1 MNNARR
7 TKVDSDP
14 TLLGPYDPA
23 EEAEDLWFLPAD
35 ADDPESPD
43 PWPQTPPQ
51 TPPQSLV
58 DGAAWREAEAG
69 LAPDLADLAYDAGR
83 LGERLAATGPGMAQ
97 RLALAEAS
105 SLTWWTGDRI
115 TSDRLALW
123 LSYRIGATEEDGGTL
138 IRAAWAARRLVLPT
152 EAGLAG
158 VLASTLGEVERA
170 DTRLWEETAVAMQA
184 VQGCSQATQGCA
196 LFHLWKALEE
206 RPDHLR
212 GLEAAVLGA
221 RLAGQ
226 GPRAKGGLAFLP
238 LSLTGYA
245 ALTASGAP
253 DRRLAAWISGAHH
266 AVLAALLTLHRIA
279 AWQDRAEAA
288 TADLSGRTP
297 QRLIAA
303 LAANPMLGAAQA
315 EAETG
320 ASRAAVQRNIDV
332 FLSRGLVREVTG
344 QGRFR
349 IWAAAV

>member
-1 MNNARR
+1 MKNARQ
-7 TKVDSDP
+7 TKVDADP
-14 TLLGPYDPA
+14 TLPGPYDPA
-23 EEAEDLWFLPAD
+23 EEADDLWFLPGD

-43 PWPQTPPQ
+43 PWPQ

-83 LGERLAATGPGMAQ
+83 LGERLAATGTGMAQ
-97 RLALAEAS
+97 RIALAEAS
-105 SLTWWTGDRI
+105 SLSWWTGDRI

-123 LSYRIGATEEDGGTL
+123 LSYRIGATEEDGGAL
-138 IRAAWAARRLVLPT
+138 IRAAWAARRLVLPA
-152 EAGLAG
+152 EAGPAG

-170 DTRLWEETAVAMQA
+170 DTRLWEDTAVAMQA
-184 VQGCSQATQGCA
+184 VQGCSQVTQGCA

-212 GLEAAVLGA
+212 ALEAAVLGA
-221 RLAGQ
+221 RLVGQ
-226 GPRAKGGLAFLP
+226 ARAKGGLAFLP
-238 LSLTGYA
+238 LSLTGFA

-266 AVLAALLTLHRIA
+266 AVLAALLTVDSIA
-279 AWQDRAEAA
+279 AWRDRAKAA

-297 QRLIAA
+297 QRLLAA
-303 LAANPMLGAAQA
+303 LASHPMLGAAQA
-315 EAETG
+315 QAETG
-320 ASRAAVQRNIDV
+320 ASRAAVQRNLDV